1 MGAPFVADGRAIGL
15 RLRLPG
21 SIALFVVL
29 RDMAHYFNQRAAS

>member
-1 MGAPFVADGRAIGL
+1 MGPPFVADGRAIGL